1 MRRHNTDRILL
12 FNLILLAFIYCPASA
27 QQEKGNT
34 QRNDVL
40 RINTELVQTGVT
52 VFDKKG
58 RFVDGLKKQDFEL
71 RVDGRVIPL
80 SFFESVI
87 AGSRDDRLIRTAP
100 KDPKPTL
107 TSGSGPSFRQR
118 TIIFFLDD
126 LHLSLD
132 SVGRTRKMLTN
143 FINTEM
149 GDNDLVAIASA
160 SSAFGQIIVMLL
172 MPEIGKPVFGS
183 IVWLYL
189 TPSITA
195 YFS

>member
-1 MRRHNTDRILL
+1 MRRHNTYRVLL
-12 FNLILLAFIYCPASA
+12 FDLILLAFIFCPASA
-27 QQEKGNT
+27 QQEKGNN
-34 QRNDVL
+34 QRDDIL

-58 RFVDGLKKQDFEL
+58 RFVDGLQKQDFEL
-71 RVDGRVIPL
+71 RVDGRVIPV

-100 KDPKPTL
+100 KQDPKPPL
-107 TSGSGPSFRQR
+107 KSGSVPSFRQR

-143 FINTEM
+143 FINHEM
-149 GDNDLVAIASA
+149 GDNDLAAIASA
-160 SSAFGQIIVMLL
+160 SGHIGFLQQLTDNKDCLL
-172 MPEIGKPVFGS
+172 
-183 IVWLYL
+183 
-189 TPSITA
+189 
-195 YFS
+195 